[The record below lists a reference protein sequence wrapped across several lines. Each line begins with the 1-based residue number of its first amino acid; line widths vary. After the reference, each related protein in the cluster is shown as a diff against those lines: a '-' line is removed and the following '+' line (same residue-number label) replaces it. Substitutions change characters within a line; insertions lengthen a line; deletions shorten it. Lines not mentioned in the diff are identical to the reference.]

1 MPAIISLRGL
11 PRGLFHELFFE
22 AIRPV
27 WARIE
32 GMSVVE

>member
-1 MPAIISLRGL
+1 MPAIISLRGR
-11 PRGLFHELFFE
+11 PRRLFHERSFE

-32 GMSVVE
+32 GMSPVE

>member
-1 MPAIISLRGL
+1 MSVFISLRGL
-11 PRGLFHELFFE
+11 PRGLFHELSFE

-32 GMSVVE
+32 GMSAAE